1 METKHLTPAEKW
13 ERLTF
18 ADDFIFYKVLE
29 KNLDFTQEL
38 LELLLDIKI
47 DHIEQPAAQKDFKAD
62 YFSKGARFDV
72 YVKDGTGRCFDIE
85 IQTSHFLDLAKRARY
100 YQGVMD
106 VDNLLAGDGYQKLK
120 DSYVIFLCLGDSIG
134 NGLPV
139 YTFRYRAD
147 EDHSVLMND
156 GTVNIF
162 FNAKKYDKMKSAKL
176 RSFFEYLCKEKPDSP
191 FTDRLAQLVERIKT
205 SPQERKAYM
214 MFSEIVQKEAQE
226 MREEGRAEGIEEG
239 QQKKAIET
247 AKNFLINGTDV
258 GLIAKCTG
266 LPLEQV
272 LELQKELQP
281 VKA

>member
-1 METKHLTPAEKW
+1 
-13 ERLTF
+13 
-18 ADDFIFYKVLE
+18 
-29 KNLDFTQEL
+29 
-38 LELLLDIKI
+38 
-47 DHIEQPAAQKDFKAD
+47 
-62 YFSKGARFDV
+62 
-72 YVKDGTGRCFDIE
+72 
-85 IQTSHFLDLAKRARY
+85 
-100 YQGVMD
+100 MD

-162 FNAKKYDKMKSAKL
+162 FNAKKYDKMKSEKL

-191 FTDRLAQLVERIKT
+191 FTDRLARLVERIKT

-226 MREEGRAEGIEEG
+226 MREEARKE
-239 QQKKAIET
+239 KALET
-247 AKNFLINGTDV
+247 AKNLLANGISSE
-258 GLIAKCTG
+258 LIAKCTG

-272 LELQKELQP
+272 LELQKELMAMP
-281 VKA
+281 AN

>member
-1 METKHLTPAEKW
+1 
-13 ERLTF
+13 
-18 ADDFIFYKVLE
+18 
-29 KNLDFTQEL
+29 
-38 LELLLDIKI
+38 
-47 DHIEQPAAQKDFKAD
+47 
-62 YFSKGARFDV
+62 
-72 YVKDGTGRCFDIE
+72 
-85 IQTSHFLDLAKRARY
+85 
-100 YQGVMD
+100 MD

-162 FNAKKYDKMKSAKL
+162 FNAKKYDKMKSPKL

-191 FTDRLAQLVERIKT
+191 FTDRLARLVERIKT

-226 MREEGRAEGIEEG
+226 MREEGIEEG
-239 QQKKAIET
+239 QMKKAFET
-247 AKNFLINGTDV
+247 AKNLLRTQLSV
-258 GLIAKCTG
+258 QQIAECTG
-266 LPLEQV
+266 LPYAQV
-272 LELQKELQP
+272 EELQKELMEVP
-281 VKA
+281 AK

>member
-1 METKHLTPAEKW
+1 
-13 ERLTF
+13 
-18 ADDFIFYKVLE
+18 
-29 KNLDFTQEL
+29 
-38 LELLLDIKI
+38 
-47 DHIEQPAAQKDFKAD
+47 
-62 YFSKGARFDV
+62 
-72 YVKDGTGRCFDIE
+72 
-85 IQTSHFLDLAKRARY
+85 
-100 YQGVMD
+100 MD

-120 DSYVIFLCLGDSIG
+120 DSYVIFLCLGNSIG

-162 FNAKKYDKMKSAKL
+162 FNAKKYDKMKSEKL

-226 MREEGRAEGIEEG
+226 MREEGREEKAVETTKNLLRTQLSVQQIAE
-239 QQKKAIET
+239 
-247 AKNFLINGTDV
+247 
-258 GLIAKCTG
+258 CTG

>member
-1 METKHLTPAEKW
+1 
-13 ERLTF
+13 
-18 ADDFIFYKVLE
+18 
-29 KNLDFTQEL
+29 
-38 LELLLDIKI
+38 
-47 DHIEQPAAQKDFKAD
+47 
-62 YFSKGARFDV
+62 
-72 YVKDGTGRCFDIE
+72 
-85 IQTSHFLDLAKRARY
+85 
-100 YQGVMD
+100 MD

-162 FNAKKYDKMKSAKL
+162 FNAKKYDKMKSPKL

-214 MFSEIVQKEAQE
+214 MFSEIVQKEAS
-226 MREEGRAEGIEEG
+226 EGIE
-239 QQKKAIET
+239 QVRIET
-247 AKNFLINGTDV
+247 AKNLLNMNLTSEQ
-258 GLIAKCTG
+258 IASATG
-266 LPLEQV
+266 LPLKQV
-272 LELQKELQP
+272 LDLQKKLAATTA
-281 VKA
+281 K

>member
-1 METKHLTPAEKW
+1 
-13 ERLTF
+13 
-18 ADDFIFYKVLE
+18 
-29 KNLDFTQEL
+29 
-38 LELLLDIKI
+38 
-47 DHIEQPAAQKDFKAD
+47 
-62 YFSKGARFDV
+62 
-72 YVKDGTGRCFDIE
+72 
-85 IQTSHFLDLAKRARY
+85 
-100 YQGVMD
+100 MD

-120 DSYVIFLCLGDSIG
+120 DSYVIFLCLGDSIS

-162 FNAKKYDKMKSAKL
+162 FNAKKYDKMKSPKL

-191 FTDRLAQLVERIKT
+191 FTDRLARLVERIKT

-226 MREEGRAEGIEEG
+226 MREECRAEGMEE
-239 QQKKAIET
+239 KALET
-247 AKNFLINGTDV
+247 AKNLLNMNLTSEQ
-258 GLIAKCTG
+258 IASATG

-272 LELQKELQP
+272 LALQKE
-281 VKA
+281 VASNAAN

>member
-1 METKHLTPAEKW
+1 
-13 ERLTF
+13 
-18 ADDFIFYKVLE
+18 
-29 KNLDFTQEL
+29 
-38 LELLLDIKI
+38 
-47 DHIEQPAAQKDFKAD
+47 
-62 YFSKGARFDV
+62 
-72 YVKDGTGRCFDIE
+72 
-85 IQTSHFLDLAKRARY
+85 
-100 YQGVMD
+100 MD

-191 FTDRLAQLVERIKT
+191 FTDRLARLVERIKT

-226 MREEGRAEGIEEG
+226 MREEGRAEGMEE
-239 QQKKAIET
+239 AYVDT
-247 AKNFLINGTDV
+247 AKNLLRTQLSV
-258 GLIAKCTG
+258 QQIAECTG
-266 LPLEQV
+266 LSLEQV
-272 LELQKELQP
+272 LALQKELQP